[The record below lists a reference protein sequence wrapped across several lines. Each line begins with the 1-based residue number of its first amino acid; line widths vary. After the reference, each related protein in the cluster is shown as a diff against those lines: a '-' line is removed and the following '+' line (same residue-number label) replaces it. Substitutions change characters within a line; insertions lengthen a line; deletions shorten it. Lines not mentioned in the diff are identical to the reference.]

1 MSWKYIFTASGKK
14 SLSKLPKHEKERI
27 ISKLIFFSEQWN
39 PLSFA
44 RKLKNSKLGSYR
56 FRIWEYRVI
65 FDIDEQGRIII
76 IALIGSRKDI
86 YK

>member
-1 MSWKYIFTASGKK
+1 MWKLFFKSKAEDQLIKIDKTIQIRIKAKLVFFASQ
-14 SLSKLPKHEKERI
+14 EKP
-27 ISKLIFFSEQWN
+27 LI
-39 PLSFA
+39 FA

-56 FRIWEYRVI
+56 FRIWEYRII
-65 FDIDEQGRIII
+65 FDIDKQGRIII